1 MFLAFVVVAYLLA
14 YMYNQEQTSQALAL
28 FGRVMQQVFPV
39 LGIVFLLLLV
49 SNMMLTP
56 GRVRHYLGEEAGIKG
71 WVASVVGGIFSMGP
85 VYAWYAVLSELRA
98 KGMRTALTAVFLY
111 SRAIKLPLLPLMIY
125 YFGLPYTLILC
136 LYLVAFAVINGILV
150 ERLVAKHH

>member
-14 YMYNQEQTSQALAL
+14 YLYNQEQTSQALAL

-39 LGIVFLLLLV
+39 LGVVFLLLLV
-49 SNMMLTP
+49 SNLMLTP
-56 GRVRHYLGEEAGIKG
+56 DRVKRYLGEEAGIKG
-71 WVASVVGGIFSMGP
+71 WVAAVAGGILSMGP
-85 VYAWYAVLSELRA
+85 IYAWYAVLSELRA

-125 YFGLPYTLILC
+125 YFGLPYTVILC
-136 LYLVAFAVINGILV
+136 LYLVVFSIMNGILV
-150 ERLVAKHH
+150 ERLVAKSH

>member
-1 MFLAFVVVAYLLA
+1 
-14 YMYNQEQTSQALAL
+14 
-28 FGRVMQQVFPV
+28 
-39 LGIVFLLLLV
+39 
-49 SNMMLTP
+49 
-56 GRVRHYLGEEAGIKG
+56 
-71 WVASVVGGIFSMGP
+71 
-85 VYAWYAVLSELRA
+85 
-98 KGMRTALTAVFLY
+98 MRTALTAVFLY